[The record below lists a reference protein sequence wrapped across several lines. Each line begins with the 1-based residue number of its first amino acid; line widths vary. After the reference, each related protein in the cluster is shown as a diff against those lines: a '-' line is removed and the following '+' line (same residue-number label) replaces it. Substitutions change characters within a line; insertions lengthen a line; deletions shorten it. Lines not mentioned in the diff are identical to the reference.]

1 MKPSRRILAALS
13 LLVATAVAGCSGS
26 KKVEYL
32 TAPVARG
39 DLTVTVS
46 ATGTLNPVTL
56 VNVGTQVSGT
66 VNKLNVDYNS
76 RVHQGEVLA
85 QLDERT
91 YLAAVHQSEANVAN
105 ATASRA
111 LADANARRAEGLFAK
126 GYIAQQDLDTA
137 HQLAISA
144 AAQRDLALAQ
154 LDRDRTNLGYT
165 VIRSPVSGVVVSRE
179 IDVGQ
184 TVAASFQTPTLFK
197 IAQDLAKM
205 QIDSSFAEADVGR
218 IRVDQPVRFTV
229 DAFPDRVFSG
239 AVRQVR
245 LNPTTVQNVVTY
257 DVVVG
262 VDNPDQILLPGMTAY
277 VNVVL
282 SEKKNVLTV
291 PNAALRFRPP
301 GVDAPSGTPPAAGA
315 GGAGG
320 AGAAAGAGRP
330 AGNAGGTGAV
340 ANGGRPAGAGGEGA
354 SGRSSG
360 TGSSQGHGGGHR
372 GGAMRAVYVLR
383 NGAPVAVQVR
393 LGGTDRRATEVLEGE
408 LKDGDLVI
416 IGIAGGAGGTAPGAP
431 RVRMF

>member
-1 MKPSRRILAALS
+1 MMHGRTLAASAS
-13 LLVATAVAGCSGS
+13 LLALALAAGCSGS

-32 TAPVARG
+32 TAAVARS

-66 VNKLNVDYNS
+66 VQTLNVDYNS
-76 RVHQGEVLA
+76 RVQQGAVLA

-91 YLAAVHQSEANVAN
+91 YLAAVHQSDANVAS
-105 ATASRA
+105 ATASRD
-111 LADANARRAEGLFAK
+111 LAQANAQRAEGLFAK

-137 HQLAISA
+137 RQRARSSS
-144 AAQRDLALAQ
+144 AQRDLALAQ

-179 IDVGQ
+179 VDVGQ

-218 IRVDQPVRFTV
+218 IRVDQPVHFTV
-229 DAFPDRVFSG
+229 DAFPDRVFNG

-277 VNVVL
+277 VNVIL
-282 SEKKNVLTV
+282 SEKKDVLTV

-301 GVDAPSGTPPAAGA
+301 GVEPPAGGPPVAGAGFGPPQRPAAGA
-315 GGAGG
+315 ARPE
-320 AGAAAGAGRP
+320 GAAPLAGPGPGR
-330 AGNAGGTGAV
+330 
-340 ANGGRPAGAGGEGA
+340 
-354 SGRSSG
+354 
-360 TGSSQGHGGGHR
+360 R
-372 GGAMRAVYVLR
+372 GGAPRAVYVLR
-383 NGAPVAVQVR
+383 DGVPVAVQVR
-393 LGGTDRRATEVLEGE
+393 LGGTDRRSTEVVEGE
-408 LKDGDLVI
+408 LKAGDQVI
-416 IGIAGGAGGTAPGAP
+416 VGVAGGAGGTAPGAP